1 MIEIKNIRKSFGTLE
16 VLKGVDLSVEK
27 GEILSIIGKSRV

>member
-1 MIEIKNIRKSFGTLE
+1 MLLCVNGVRKSFGTLE

-27 GEILSIIGKSRV
+27 ETWWLF